1 MHIKTKQ
8 KLCVM
13 LIAQILSKLKYAKIE
28 KRESM
33 KLVTCANV
41 YTCIVSL
48 SEGIGVCSYLAT
60 HAKLLTALLF
70 FSLILFGFT
79 AAIECRE
86 VSVEK

>member
-13 LIAQILSKLKYAKIE
+13 LIAQILSKLKYAKVK

-33 KLVTCANV
+33 ELFTCANV

-48 SEGIGVCSYLAT
+48 SEGIGVCGYLTT
-60 HAKLLTALLF
+60 HAAKLLTALLF
-70 FSLILFGFT
+70 FLSCILDS
-79 AAIECRE
+79 R
-86 VSVEK
+86 KQ